1 MYTTESIRSRLF
13 EAADKKYAEFSGSLI
28 PGSKPLIG
36 VRIPTL
42 KKYAA
47 EIAKDDWRNFLA
59 NAGDKY
65 FEEDMLK
72 VLVVGSIKEDIETV
86 LMLVKECIPMI
97 TNWSLNDSLCSSLKI
112 TKKHTERVWE
122 FLVPY
127 MNSDKEFENRFA
139 NIMLMDYFLTEK
151 YVKKVLNVYKVFNHE
166 AYYAKMGVAWAV
178 ATAFAKFPDETYEF
192 MKEWQADDV
201 TYNMAIRKMLES
213 YRVSDEYKQ
222 ILKNMK
228 R

>member
-1 MYTTESIRSRLF
+1 
-13 EAADKKYAEFSGSLI
+13 
-28 PGSKPLIG
+28 
-36 VRIPTL
+36 
-42 KKYAA
+42 
-47 EIAKDDWRNFLA
+47 
-59 NAGDKY
+59 
-65 FEEDMLK
+65 
-72 VLVVGSIKEDIETV
+72 
-86 LMLVKECIPMI
+86 
-97 TNWSLNDSLCSSLKI
+97 
-112 TKKHTERVWE
+112 
-122 FLVPY
+122 
-127 MNSDKEFENRFA
+127 
-139 NIMLMDYFLTEK
+139 MDYFLTEK

-213 YRVSDEYKQ
+213 YRISDEYKQ